1 MEKKKSRIPWY
12 LEKTGFFGSGY
23 LKEYESYLTQ
33 EKTAV
38 EVDFLEKVLTLKN
51 NAKIFDC
58 PCGYGR
64 HSIELARRG
73 YEVTGQ
79 DTSALF
85 LNKAKKEAKCSGTS
99 IRWVKGDMRE
109 IHFEEEFDVALC
121 LFSSL
126 GYLENDEEHQR
137 VINQITKALK
147 HGGQFVLD
155 VINRDRFIRA
165 YQERTWKQLP
175 DGSII
180 LSEHDFDHTTGRN
193 IERRTRIWANGKREN
208 VSHFVR
214 MYTVPELTSMFH
226 EAGLVSKEMYGDFD
240 ASPITFHSK
249 RYIFIAEKI

>member
-1 MEKKKSRIPWY
+1 MEKKKSRTPWY
-12 LEKTGFFGSGY
+12 FEETGFFGPGY

-33 EKTAV
+33 EKTAK
-38 EVDFLEKVLTLKN
+38 EVDFLEKVFTLKN
-51 NAKIFDC
+51 KTKVFDC

-79 DTSALF
+79 DISALF
-85 LNKAKKEAKCSGTS
+85 LNKAKKEAECSGTS

-137 VINQITKALK
+137 AINQITKTLK
-147 HGGQFVLD
+147 RGGRFVLD
-155 VINRDRFIRA
+155 VINRDRFIRT
-165 YQERTWKQLP
+165 YQERTWKKLP

-180 LSEHDFDHTTGRN
+180 ISEHDFDHTTGRN
-193 IERRTRIWANGKREN
+193 LEKRIRIWANGKREE
-208 VSHFVR
+208 VFHFVR
-214 MYTVPELTSMFH
+214 MYTIPELTAMFH
-226 EAGLVSKEMYGDFD
+226 KAGLTAKEMYGDFD
-240 ASPITFHSK
+240 ASSITLHSR
-249 RYIFIAEKI
+249 RYILIAERS